1 MEDINTQVFLW
12 LNSNVGRF
20 PLFDSFIKLAVSD
33 YLLPVL
39 YSVVLLG
46 LWLGS
51 AQRPDRDKIQS
62 SVLVAAV
69 AIGITS
75 LEVMLINNYYFAPRP
90 FSQHEVNLLFYT
102 PTDPS
107 FPANPV
113 AIAFAITG
121 SVWMSNRH
129 LGFLLSIGSTVF
141 AFSRVYA
148 GVFYPVDVI
157 VGAFLGLVTARL
169 LWVVLTTWRPIP
181 MYFIRVMR
189 FFCLA

>member
-1 MEDINTQVFLW
+1 MESINTQIFLE

-20 PLFDSFIKLAVSD
+20 PLFDSFIKIVVSD

-46 LWLGS
+46 LWFGS
-51 AQRPDRDKIQS
+51 AQRPDRDKIQT

-69 AIGITS
+69 AVGITS
-75 LEVMLINNYYFAPRP
+75 LEVMLINNHYFAPRP
-90 FSQHEVNLLFYT
+90 FSQHEVNLLFYP

-121 SVWMSNRH
+121 SVWMSNRR
-129 LGFLLSIGSTVF
+129 LGFLLGIGAGVF

-148 GVFYPVDVI
+148 GVFYPLDVI
-157 VGAFLGLVTARL
+157 AGAFLGVGTARL
-169 LWVVLTTWRPIP
+169 LWGILTTWRPIP
-181 MYFIRVMR
+181 MYFIRAMR